1 MKAPALATDPYVPS
15 IAAQEIMAPKL
26 ARGPYVL
33 FLEG

>member
-1 MKAPALATDPYVPS
+1 MKAPALATDPYVPF